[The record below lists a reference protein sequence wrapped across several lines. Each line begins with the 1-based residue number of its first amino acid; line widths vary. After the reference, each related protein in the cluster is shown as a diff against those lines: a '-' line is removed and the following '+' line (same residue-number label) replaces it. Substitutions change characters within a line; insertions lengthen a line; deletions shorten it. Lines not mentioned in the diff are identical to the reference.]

1 MQHNITS
8 SGLWDDSRFGI
19 GVAFAIKIEEFKI
32 LEIDSFFNLC

>member
-19 GVAFAIKIEEFKI
+19 GVAFAIKIDP
-32 LEIDSFFNLC
+32 LDNLTQVV